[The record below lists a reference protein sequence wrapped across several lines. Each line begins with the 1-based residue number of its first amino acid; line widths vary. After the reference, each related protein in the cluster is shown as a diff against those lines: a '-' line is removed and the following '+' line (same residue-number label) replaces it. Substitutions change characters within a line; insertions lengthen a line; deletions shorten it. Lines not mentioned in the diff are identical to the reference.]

1 MQTKTLNI
9 LLAEANKE
17 IKLLSF
23 SESKN
28 LIENSN
34 TVIIDVREESEVNNL
49 GIVKG
54 AIHIPRGLLEFKLE
68 PNSINNPLNI
78 NCETN
83 VLIYC
88 AGGYRSALAAKTL
101 KDLGFKNVFNLGGFS
116 DWVAAGGEI
125 ETINNI

>member
-1 MQTKTLNI
+1 MRTKTLNI
-9 LLAEANKE
+9 LLAEAYKE
-17 IKLLSF
+17 VTLLSF
-23 SESKN
+23 SESRN
-28 LIENSN
+28 LIKSSN

-68 PNSINNPLNI
+68 PNSINNPINI
-78 NCETN
+78 NNDTN
-83 VLIYC
+83 ILVYC

-125 ETINNI
+125 EVINNI

>member
-9 LLAEANKE
+9 LLTEANKE

-68 PNSINNPLNI
+68 PNSINNPINI
-78 NCETN
+78 NRETN
-83 VLIYC
+83 ILIYC

-125 ETINNI
+125 EVINNI

>member
-9 LLAEANKE
+9 LLTEANKE

-34 TVIIDVREESEVNNL
+34 AVIIDVREESEVNNL

-68 PNSINNPLNI
+68 PNSINNPINI
-78 NCETN
+78 NRETN
-83 VLIYC
+83 ILIYC

-101 KDLGFKNVFNLGGFS
+101 KDLGFKNVFNLGGFF

-125 ETINNI
+125 EVIKHI

>member
-68 PNSINNPLNI
+68 PNSINNPNNI
-78 NCETN
+78 NRETN
-83 VLIYC
+83 ILIYC

-125 ETINNI
+125 EVINNI

>member
-9 LLAEANKE
+9 LLTEANKE

-68 PNSINNPLNI
+68 PNSTNNPINI
-78 NCETN
+78 NRETN
-83 VLIYC
+83 ILIYC

-125 ETINNI
+125 EVINNI

>member
-9 LLAEANKE
+9 LLTEANKE

-34 TVIIDVREESEVNNL
+34 AVIIDVREESEVNNL

-68 PNSINNPLNI
+68 PNSINNPINI
-78 NCETN
+78 NRETN
-83 VLIYC
+83 ILIYC

-125 ETINNI
+125 EVINNI

>member
-1 MQTKTLNI
+1 MGCLFI
-9 LLAEANKE
+9 LIGVYFAT
-17 IKLLSF
+17 
-23 SESKN
+23 SKN

-68 PNSINNPLNI
+68 PNSINNSINI
-78 NCETN
+78 NRETN
-83 VLIYC
+83 ILIYC

-125 ETINNI
+125 EVINNI

>member
-9 LLAEANKE
+9 LLTEANKE

-34 TVIIDVREESEVNNL
+34 AVIIDVREESEVNNL

-68 PNSINNPLNI
+68 PNSINNPINI
-78 NCETN
+78 NRETN
-83 VLIYC
+83 ILIYS

-125 ETINNI
+125 EVINNI

>member
-1 MQTKTLNI
+1 MCI
-9 LLAEANKE
+9 RDRLLTEANKE

-68 PNSINNPLNI
+68 PNSINNPINI
-78 NCETN
+78 NRETN
-83 VLIYC
+83 ILIYC

-125 ETINNI
+125 EVINNI

>member
-49 GIVKG
+49 GIVTVSYT
-54 AIHIPRGLLEFKLE
+54 HLTLP
-68 PNSINNPLNI
+68 
-78 NCETN
+78 TN
-83 VLIYC
+83 REV
-88 AGGYRSALAAKTL
+88 
-101 KDLGFKNVFNLGGFS
+101 
-116 DWVAAGGEI
+116 
-125 ETINNI
+125 